1 MKGINQS
8 SLLLQEQPS
17 TVFIAD
23 HNTGLV
29 INSTRTDIIALI
41 RTILVTISYSTGC
54 TMGYMNI

>member
-17 TVFIAD
+17 TVFITD

-29 INSTRTDIIALI
+29 FNSTRTDIIALI